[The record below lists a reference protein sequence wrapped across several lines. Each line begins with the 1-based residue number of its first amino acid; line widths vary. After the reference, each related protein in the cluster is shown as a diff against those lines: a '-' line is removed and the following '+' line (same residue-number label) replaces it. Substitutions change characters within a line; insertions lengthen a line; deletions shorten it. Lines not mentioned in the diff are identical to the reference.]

1 MIEDKMRGLI
11 SSLNKDNVDK
21 VKKDLIKYL
30 DILTLSLDEKDGE
43 LSSNKINRIYNIM
56 EVRKNFRSENK
67 IGTNLILF
75 NEFID
80 KLYALLD
87 NIKNKG
93 YLQDAVEISS
103 DFLKGIGGINR
114 EFKLLIINEKV
125 EDYVYSEDHLSDLK
139 KEIES
144 LLYERVYQSI
154 YEEIYTIV
162 GLTYSIRF
170 NLEEKCKEY
179 GRIVLSL
186 LELEDEISK
195 NELKKILHNKYAIE
209 LQRRVYYWDKAAMGL
224 KDHYYIEKLYEHTED
239 M

>member
-1 MIEDKMRGLI
+1 MIEDEMRNLV
-11 SSLNKDNVDK
+11 SSLNKNNINE

-30 DILTLSLDEKDGE
+30 DILTLSLDEKDAE
-43 LSSNKINRIYNIM
+43 LSSDKINRIYNIM
-56 EVRKNFRSENK
+56 EVRKTFRSENK

-80 KLYALLD
+80 KFYSLLD
-87 NIKNKG
+87 DIKSKG
-93 YLQDAVEISS
+93 YLQDSVEIAS

-114 EFKLLIINEKV
+114 EFKLLVINEKI
-125 EDYVYSEDHLSDLK
+125 EDYVYSKEHLSDLK
-139 KEIES
+139 KEIKS

-195 NELKKILHNKYAIE
+195 NELKKILHNEYALE

-224 KDHYYIEKLYEHTED
+224 KNHYYIEKLYEHIED

>member
-1 MIEDKMRGLI
+1 MIEDKMRSLV
-11 SSLNKDNVDK
+11 SLLNKDNVYK
-21 VKKDLIKYL
+21 IKKDLIKYL
-30 DILTLSLDEKDGE
+30 DILTLSLDEKDEE
-43 LSSNKINRIYNIM
+43 LSTEKINRIYNIM
-56 EVRKNFRSENK
+56 ERRKNFRSENK

-80 KLYALLD
+80 KFYSLLD
-87 NIKNKG
+87 DIKGKG
-93 YLQDAVEISS
+93 YLQDSVEIAS

-114 EFKLLIINEKV
+114 EFKLLVIHEKS
-125 EDYVYSEDHLSDLK
+125 EEYVYSKNHLYDLK

-144 LLYERVYQSI
+144 LLYEKVHYSI

-170 NLEEKCKEY
+170 DLEEKCKEY

-195 NELKKILHNKYAIE
+195 EELKKVLHNEYALE
-209 LQRRVYYWDKAAMGL
+209 LQRRMYYWDEITVGL
-224 KDHYYIEKLYEHTED
+224 KNHYYIEKLYENRED